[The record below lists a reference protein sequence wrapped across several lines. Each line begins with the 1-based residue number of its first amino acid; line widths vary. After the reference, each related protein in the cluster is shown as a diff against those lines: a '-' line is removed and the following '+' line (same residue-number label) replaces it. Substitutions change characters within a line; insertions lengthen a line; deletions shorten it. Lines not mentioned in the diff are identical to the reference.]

1 MIEFKLEQLGA
12 GSGADGANPVAVIGI
27 GGAGAAVVDQLAVDG
42 IKGAELA
49 SMNSDV
55 RALESGLAPRKVQL
69 GRMLTQGLG
78 CGGDPEL
85 GEEAAAA
92 TMEEISGVVAGR
104 KIVFLCVGLGGG
116 VGSGAGPVVARAARE
131 AGATVVV
138 FASMPF
144 GFEGRRRRQQ
154 AGEAL
159 EALRGHANALI
170 TFESDRMG
178 EAVLPEKGIAGAF
191 EVADRTMGQSIRAV
205 GSLVNQT
212 GLIGIGMEDLM
223 DALRHADS
231 RCLFGYGEAE
241 GEGRAGRAL
250 ELALESPMV
259 DRGERLREARQVLVH
274 ICGGKSLTLFEIE
287 GLMKDLGRHV
297 GEGTQIRFGAAVD
310 GGYGEAVSVTVI
322 SLAGTEEVVKEEVR
336 EEVREVVKE
345 PVRESVCEEVREEG
359 KAAVVAV
366 ESVRVEEV
374 ELPLAEE
381 EGAKEVDA
389 HAMVPMPHSGTI
401 TMSSPAVIL
410 GVAQPVAA
418 SVPVVEEV
426 AELEEVVEEKVEAEE
441 VAAVP
446 EAVEEVVE
454 EVVEEEELPAVI
466 EEEVVVEPEV
476 AEVEELPA
484 VIEEKPRK
492 IDLREILKRQVAQS
506 GGGERKL
513 GGGGVEGDD
522 DDEPVISLRVPEP
535 ARVTPIRPIPAGTPV
550 VRGAPVVR
558 GDAVGESEPA
568 GGRGVKGAGV
578 ERTAAEQAQQN
589 FDDHLTPGVDV
600 RGRFDKGEPTV
611 EEGENLD
618 IPTFLR
624 KKHR

>member
-12 GSGADGANPVAVIGI
+12 GSGADGAIPVAVIGI
-27 GGAGAAVVDQLAVDG
+27 GGAGSAVVDQLAVDG

-55 RALESGLAPRKVQL
+55 RALEAGLAPRKVQL

-85 GEEAAAA
+85 GEEAAVAA
-92 TMEEISGVVAGR
+92 MEEISGVVAGR

-212 GLIGIGMEDLM
+212 GLIGIGMDDLM
-223 DALRHADS
+223 DTLRHADS

-310 GGYGEAVSVTVI
+310 GSYGEAVSVTVI
-322 SLAGTEEVVKEEVR
+322 SLAGTEEVVMEPVSEVVR
-336 EEVREVVKE
+336 EEEKV
-345 PVRESVCEEVREEG
+345 
-359 KAAVVAV
+359 AVVAV
-366 ESVRVEEV
+366 ETVRVEEV
-374 ELPLAEE
+374 ELPLPLAEE
-381 EGAKEVDA
+381 ERVKGVDP
-389 HAMVPMPHSGTI
+389 HAMVPMPDSGTI

-410 GVAQPVAA
+410 GVPQPLAAA
-418 SVPVVEEV
+418 SVPVVEEAV
-426 AELEEVVEEKVEAEE
+426 EVVEEKVEAVE

-454 EVVEEEELPAVI
+454 EVVEEEAVVEEEEELPVVI
-466 EEEVVVEPEV
+466 EEEVVVEPEA
-476 AEVEELPA
+476 AEEEELPA
-484 VIEEKPRK
+484 GIEEKPRK

-506 GGGERKL
+506 GGGERKS

-550 VRGAPVVR
+550 ARKEVPVERVEP
-558 GDAVGESEPA
+558 ES
-568 GGRGVKGAGV
+568 GRGVKGQV
-578 ERTAAEQAQQN
+578 SERTAAEQAQRN

>member
-1 MIEFKLEQLGA
+1 MVAAREREFRATHDPQKAMIEFKLEQLGA
-12 GSGADGANPVAVIGI
+12 GSGADGASPVAVIGI

-49 SMNSDV
+49 SINSDV
-55 RALESGLAPRKVQL
+55 RALEAGLAPRKVQL

-85 GEEAAAA
+85 GEEAAVA

-116 VGSGAGPVVARAARE
+116 VGSGAGPVVARVARE

-159 EALRGHANALI
+159 EALRGQANALI

-223 DALRHADS
+223 EALRHADS

-259 DRGERLREARQVLVH
+259 DCGERLREARQVLVH

-322 SLAGTEEVVKEEVR
+322 SLAGTEEVVMEPVSEEVR
-336 EEVREVVKE
+336 GGEK
-345 PVRESVCEEVREEG
+345 
-359 KAAVVAV
+359 AV
-366 ESVRVEEV
+366 EERVEEV
-374 ELPLAEE
+374 ELPLVREDGE
-381 EGAKEVDA
+381 KVVDP
-389 HAMVPMPHSGTI
+389 HAMVPMPDSGTI

-410 GVAQPVAA
+410 GVSQPVAA
-418 SVPVVEEV
+418 SVPVVEEAEAAV
-426 AELEEVVEEKVEAEE
+426 AEEAIAENEEVEKEVVVEEKVEA
-441 VAAVP
+441 AA
-446 EAVEEVVE
+446 A
-454 EVVEEEELPAVI
+454 EEESV
-466 EEEVVVEPEV
+466 PEV
-476 AEVEELPA
+476 AVVEELP
-484 VIEEKPRK
+484 VVTEEKPRT
-492 IDLREILKRQVAQS
+492 IDLREILKRQGVQVS
-506 GGGERKL
+506 GGERKSGR
-513 GGGGVEGDD
+513 GGAEVGD

-550 VRGAPVVR
+550 VRGET
-558 GDAVGESEPA
+558 VGGSEAA
-568 GGRGVKGAGV
+568 GGRGVKGQGV
-578 ERTAAEQAQQN
+578 ERTAAEKAQQN
-589 FDDHLTPGVDV
+589 FDDHLTPGADA

>member
-322 SLAGTEEVVKEEVR
+322 SLAGTEEAVKEE
-336 EEVREVVKE
+336 
-345 PVRESVCEEVREEG
+345 VRESVCEEVREEG

-426 AELEEVVEEKVEAEE
+426 AELEEVLEEVEELEE
-441 VAAVP
+441 VVKEP
-446 EAVEEVVE
+446 EEVEEVEEVVE
-454 EVVEEEELPAVI
+454 EVEEAVVAEEEKEEVRVEELP
-466 EEEVVVEPEV
+466 EV
-476 AEVEELPA
+476 AVVEELPA

-513 GGGGVEGDD
+513 GGGGVDGDD

-568 GGRGVKGAGV
+568 GGRGVKGVGV

-589 FDDHLTPGVDV
+589 FDDHLTPGADV

>member
-12 GSGADGANPVAVIGI
+12 GSGAEGSSPVAVIGI
-27 GGAGAAVVDQLAVDG
+27 GGAGAAVVDRLAVEG

-55 RALESGLAPRKVQL
+55 RALEAGLVPWKVQL

-85 GEEAAAA
+85 GEEAAKA
-92 TMEEISGVVAGR
+92 TMEEIGGVVAGR

-159 EALRGHANALI
+159 EALRGQANALI

-178 EAVLPEKGIAGAF
+178 EVVLPEKGIAGAF

-223 DALRHADS
+223 EALRHADS

-297 GEGTQIRFGAAVD
+297 GEGAQIRFGAAVD
-310 GGYGEAVSVTVI
+310 GSYGEAVSVTVV
-322 SLAGTEEVVKEEVR
+322 SLAGNEEVVVEPVGEMVR
-336 EEVREVVKE
+336 ETEKVV
-345 PVRESVCEEVREEG
+345 EE
-359 KAAVVAV
+359 KVA
-366 ESVRVEEV
+366 EKVEEV

-381 EGAKEVDA
+381 EEVKGVDP
-389 HAMVPMPHSGTI
+389 HAMVPMPDSGTI

-410 GVAQPVAA
+410 GVSQPVAA
-418 SVPVVEEV
+418 SVPVVEKEEV
-426 AELEEVVEEKVEAEE
+426 EEVVEEI
-441 VAAVP
+441 
-446 EAVEEVVE
+446 E
-454 EVVEEEELPAVI
+454 EVVEEEEEI
-466 EEEVVVEPEV
+466 EEEEVVEVPEV
-476 AEVEELPA
+476 KVEELPEVA
-484 VIEEKPRK
+484 VEEELPVAVEEKPRK
-492 IDLREILKRQVAQS
+492 IDLREILRRQGGQS
-506 GGGERKL
+506 GGGERQVGR
-513 GGGGVEGDD
+513 GGAGVED

-550 VRGAPVVR
+550 VRGEVPVER
-558 GDAVGESEPA
+558 GEPES
-568 GGRGVKGAGV
+568 GRGVRGQAG

-589 FDDHLTPGVDV
+589 FDDHLTPGADA

>member
-1 MIEFKLEQLGA
+1 
-12 GSGADGANPVAVIGI
+12 
-27 GGAGAAVVDQLAVDG
+27 VVDQLAVDG

-85 GEEAAAA
+85 GEEAAVAA
-92 TMEEISGVVAGR
+92 MEEISGVVAGR

-322 SLAGTEEVVKEEVR
+322 SLAGTEE
-336 EEVREVVKE
+336 EVREVVKE
-345 PVRESVCEEVREEG
+345 EVRQSVCEEVREEE
-359 KAAVVAV
+359 KAVVVAV

-381 EGAKEVDA
+381 EGAKVADA
-389 HAMVPMPHSGTI
+389 HAMVPMPDTGTI

-410 GVAQPVAA
+410 GVPQPLAAA
-418 SVPVVEEV
+418 SVPVVEEAV
-426 AELEEVVEEKVEAEE
+426 EVVEEKVEAVE

-446 EAVEEVVE
+446 GAVEEVVE
-454 EVVEEEELPAVI
+454 EVVEEEAVVEEEEELPVVI
-466 EEEVVVEPEV
+466 EEEVVVEPEA
-476 AEVEELPA
+476 AEEEELPA

-506 GGGERKL
+506 GGGERKS

-568 GGRGVKGAGV
+568 GGRGVKGVGV

-589 FDDHLTPGVDV
+589 FDDHLTPGADV

>member
-12 GSGADGANPVAVIGI
+12 GNGADGASPVAVIGI

-55 RALESGLAPRKVQL
+55 RALEAGLVPRKVQL

-92 TMEEISGVVAGR
+92 TMEEIAGVVAGR
-104 KIVFLCVGLGGG
+104 RIVFLCVGLGGG

-154 AGEAL
+154 AGDAL
-159 EALRGHANALI
+159 EVLRGHANALI

-205 GSLVNQT
+205 GSLVNQA

-322 SLAGTEEVVKEEVR
+322 SLAGVEEVVKEPVKKPVKEEVR
-336 EEVREVVKE
+336 EGE
-345 PVRESVCEEVREEG
+345 

-366 ESVRVEEV
+366 EAVRVEERVEEV
-374 ELPLAEE
+374 ELPLPLAEE
-381 EGAKEVDA
+381 ELVKGVDP
-389 HAMVPMPHSGTI
+389 HAMVPMPDSGTI
-401 TMSSPAVIL
+401 TMSSPAVML
-410 GVAQPVAA
+410 GVSQPVAA
-418 SVPVVEEV
+418 SVPVVEE
-426 AELEEVVEEKVEAEE
+426 EEEVLEEKVET
-441 VAAVP
+441 
-446 EAVEEVVE
+446 VVE
-454 EVVEEEELPAVI
+454 EVVEEEEGLPVV
-466 EEEVVVEPEV
+466 EEKEEVR
-476 AEVEELPA
+476 VEELPEVA
-484 VIEEKPRK
+484 VVEELPEVIEEKPRK
-492 IDLREILKRQVAQS
+492 IDLREILRRQGGQA
-506 GGGERKL
+506 GGGERQAAR
-513 GGGGVEGDD
+513 GVAED

-550 VRGAPVVR
+550 VRKEVPVERVEP
-558 GDAVGESEPA
+558 ES
-568 GGRGVKGAGV
+568 GRGVKGPGA

-589 FDDHLTPGVDV
+589 FDDHLTPGADA

>member
-12 GSGADGANPVAVIGI
+12 GNGADGASPVAVIGI

-55 RALESGLAPRKVQL
+55 RALGAGLAPRKVQL

-104 KIVFLCVGLGGG
+104 RIVFLCVGLGGG

-154 AGEAL
+154 AGDAL

-322 SLAGTEEVVKEEVR
+322 SLAGVEEVVKEPVKEEVR
-336 EEVREVVKE
+336 EVE
-345 PVRESVCEEVREEG
+345 

-366 ESVRVEEV
+366 ETVRVEERVEEV

-381 EGAKEVDA
+381 EVVKGADP
-389 HAMVPMPHSGTI
+389 HAMVQMPDSGTI
-401 TMSSPAVIL
+401 TMSSPAVML
-410 GVAQPVAA
+410 GVSQPVAA
-418 SVPVVEEV
+418 SVPVVEEAEAEAEEV
-426 AELEEVVEEKVEAEE
+426 AEVLEEVEELEEVVKEPEE
-441 VAAVP
+441 
-446 EAVEEVVE
+446 VEEVVE
-454 EVVEEEELPAVI
+454 EVEEAVVAEEEK
-466 EEEVVVEPEV
+466 EEVR
-476 AEVEELPA
+476 VEELPEVA
-484 VIEEKPRK
+484 VVEELPVAIEEKPRK
-492 IDLREILKRQVAQS
+492 IDLREILRRQ
-506 GGGERKL
+506 GGQT
-513 GGGGVEGDD
+513 GGGGRQAARVGAGDD

-550 VRGAPVVR
+550 VRGET
-558 GDAVGESEPA
+558 VGGTESA
-568 GGRGVKGAGV
+568 GGRGVKGPGV

-589 FDDHLTPGVDV
+589 FDDHLTPGADA

>member
-12 GSGADGANPVAVIGI
+12 GSGADGAIPVAVIGI

-55 RALESGLAPRKVQL
+55 RALEAGLAPRKVQL

-85 GEEAAAA
+85 GEEAAVAA
-92 TMEEISGVVAGR
+92 MEEIGGVVAGR

-274 ICGGKSLTLFEIE
+274 ICGGRSLTLFEIE

-322 SLAGTEEVVKEEVR
+322 SLAGTEEAVKEE
-336 EEVREVVKE
+336 
-345 PVRESVCEEVREEG
+345 VRESVCEEVREEE
-359 KAAVVAV
+359 KAVVVAV

-381 EGAKEVDA
+381 EGAKVADA

-410 GVAQPVAA
+410 GVAQPVEA
-418 SVPVVEEV
+418 SVPVVEED
-426 AELEEVVEEKVEAEE
+426 AEEEEVVEEKVEAVE

-454 EVVEEEELPAVI
+454 EEEELPAVI
-466 EEEVVVEPEV
+466 EEEVVVEPEA

-568 GGRGVKGAGV
+568 GGRGVKGVGV

-589 FDDHLTPGVDV
+589 FDDHLTPGADV

>member
-336 EEVREVVKE
+336 EVVKE

-506 GGGERKL
+506 GGGERKS
-513 GGGGVEGDD
+513 GGGGVEGDA

-589 FDDHLTPGVDV
+589 FDDHLTPGADV

>member
-12 GSGADGANPVAVIGI
+12 GSGADGAIPVAVIGI

-55 RALESGLAPRKVQL
+55 RALEAGLAPRKVQL

-78 CGGDPEL
+78 GGGDPEL

-104 KIVFLCVGLGGG
+104 RIVFLCVGLGGG

-154 AGEAL
+154 AGDAL

-250 ELALESPMV
+250 ELALV

-310 GGYGEAVSVTVI
+310 GSYGEAVSVTVI
-322 SLAGTEEVVKEEVR
+322 SLAGNDEVVKESVSEVVR
-336 EEVREVVKE
+336 EGEKV
-345 PVRESVCEEVREEG
+345 
-359 KAAVVAV
+359 AVVAIEEKV
-366 ESVRVEEV
+366 GERVEEV
-374 ELPLAEE
+374 ELPLPLAEE
-381 EGAKEVDA
+381 ETVKGVDP
-389 HAMVPMPHSGTI
+389 HAMVPMPDSGTI
-401 TMSSPAVIL
+401 TMSSPSVIL
-410 GVAQPVAA
+410 GVSQPVAV
-418 SVPVVEEV
+418 SVPVVVEEEEE
-426 AELEEVVEEKVEAEE
+426 AEVVEE
-441 VAAVP
+441 P

-454 EVVEEEELPAVI
+454 ETEEEELPVAE
-466 EEEVVVEPEV
+466 EEEVLAEEEPEV
-476 AEVEELPA
+476 RVEELPEVA
-484 VIEEKPRK
+484 VVEELPVAIEEKPRK
-492 IDLREILKRQVAQS
+492 IVLREILRRQGVQLS
-506 GGGERKL
+506 GGER
-513 GGGGVEGDD
+513 ETD

-550 VRGAPVVR
+550 VRGEVPVERVEP
-558 GDAVGESEPA
+558 ES
-568 GGRGVKGAGV
+568 GRGVKGQAG

-589 FDDHLTPGVDV
+589 FDDHLTPGADA

>member
-1 MIEFKLEQLGA
+1 MVAEREREFRSTHDPPNAMIEFKLEQLGA
-12 GSGADGANPVAVIGI
+12 GNGADGASPVAVIGI

-55 RALESGLAPRKVQL
+55 RALEGGLVARKVQL

-104 KIVFLCVGLGGG
+104 RIVFLCVGLGGG

-154 AGEAL
+154 AGDAL
-159 EALRGHANALI
+159 EALRRHANALI
-170 TFESDRMG
+170 AFESDRMG

-310 GGYGEAVSVTVI
+310 EGYGEAVSVTVI
-322 SLAGTEEVVKEEVR
+322 SLAGTEEVVKEPVKEVVR
-336 EEVREVVKE
+336 EEEK
-345 PVRESVCEEVREEG
+345 
-359 KAAVVAV
+359 VAV
-366 ESVRVEEV
+366 AAIEAVRVEERVEEV
-374 ELPLAEE
+374 ELPLPLAEE
-381 EGAKEVDA
+381 ERVKGVDP
-389 HAMVPMPHSGTI
+389 HAMVPMPDSGTI
-401 TMSSPAVIL
+401 TMSSPAVML
-410 GVAQPVAA
+410 GVSQPVAA
-418 SVPVVEEV
+418 SVSAVEEAETEEVEDVVEEV
-426 AELEEVVEEKVEAEE
+426 EEVVEEI
-441 VAAVP
+441 
-446 EAVEEVVE
+446 E
-454 EVVEEEELPAVI
+454 EVVEEEE
-466 EEEVVVEPEV
+466 EEEVVAEEEVEV
-476 AEVEELPA
+476 RVEELPE

-492 IDLREILKRQVAQS
+492 IDLREILRRQGGQS
-506 GGGERKL
+506 GGGERQAAR
-513 GGGGVEGDD
+513 GGAED

-550 VRGAPVVR
+550 VRKEVPVERVEP
-558 GDAVGESEPA
+558 ES
-568 GGRGVKGAGV
+568 GRGVKGQAG

-589 FDDHLTPGVDV
+589 FDDHLTPGADA

>member
-1 MIEFKLEQLGA
+1 
-12 GSGADGANPVAVIGI
+12 
-27 GGAGAAVVDQLAVDG
+27 
-42 IKGAELA
+42 
-49 SMNSDV
+49 
-55 RALESGLAPRKVQL
+55 
-69 GRMLTQGLG
+69 
-78 CGGDPEL
+78 
-85 GEEAAAA
+85 
-92 TMEEISGVVAGR
+92 
-104 KIVFLCVGLGGG
+104 
-116 VGSGAGPVVARAARE
+116 
-131 AGATVVV
+131 
-138 FASMPF
+138 
-144 GFEGRRRRQQ
+144 
-154 AGEAL
+154 
-159 EALRGHANALI
+159 
-170 TFESDRMG
+170 MG

-205 GSLVNQT
+205 GSLVNQA

-322 SLAGTEEVVKEEVR
+322 SLAGVEEVVKEPVKKPVKEEVR
-336 EEVREVVKE
+336 EGE
-345 PVRESVCEEVREEG
+345 

-366 ESVRVEEV
+366 EAVRVEERVEEV
-374 ELPLAEE
+374 ELPLPLAEE
-381 EGAKEVDA
+381 ELVKGVDP
-389 HAMVPMPHSGTI
+389 HAMVPMPDSGTI
-401 TMSSPAVIL
+401 TMSSPAVML
-410 GVAQPVAA
+410 GVSQPVAA
-418 SVPVVEEV
+418 SVPVVEE
-426 AELEEVVEEKVEAEE
+426 EEEVLEEKVET
-441 VAAVP
+441 
-446 EAVEEVVE
+446 VVE
-454 EVVEEEELPAVI
+454 EVVEEEEGLPVV
-466 EEEVVVEPEV
+466 EEKEEVR
-476 AEVEELPA
+476 VEELPEVA
-484 VIEEKPRK
+484 VVEELPEVIEEKPRK
-492 IDLREILKRQVAQS
+492 IDLREILRRQGGQA
-506 GGGERKL
+506 GGGERQAAR
-513 GGGGVEGDD
+513 GVAED

-550 VRGAPVVR
+550 VRKEVPVERV
-558 GDAVGESEPA
+558 ESES
-568 GGRGVKGAGV
+568 GRGVKGQAAERTAG

-589 FDDHLTPGVDV
+589 FDDHLTPGADA

>member
-92 TMEEISGVVAGR
+92 TMEEIAGVVAGR

-336 EEVREVVKE
+336 EVVKE

-568 GGRGVKGAGV
+568 GGRGVKGVGV

>member
-322 SLAGTEEVVKEEVR
+322 SLAGTEE
-336 EEVREVVKE
+336 EVREVVKE

-476 AEVEELPA
+476 AVVEELPA

>member
-322 SLAGTEEVVKEEVR
+322 SLAGTEE
-336 EEVREVVKE
+336 EVREVVKE

-476 AEVEELPA
+476 AVVEELPA

-506 GGGERKL
+506 GGGERKS